1 MWMWWDHY
9 IYCNFWAHAVVHR
22 VHHTPTRRLESARFI
37 WLGAIFLGVRCPV
50 SVGCQQSGSR
60 ISTWTGSGLQ
70 TPRPSRARMRAH
82 ARAAPRLYGS
92 QESGEVARTRS
103 RDHRRKAEKIPPCS
117 PRDRTRRAG
126 AELMRRFGTIP
137 CRLDSQLDQTLSS
150 LLSQVHT
157 GHRILL
163 ELRPVWRACH
173 SPLPA
178 KLMRVVFA

>member
-37 WLGAIFLGVRCPV
+37 WPRYFFGCPV

-60 ISTWTGSGLQ
+60 ISIRGRDPDSRLHAPLARACG
-70 TPRPSRARMRAH
+70 PMRAR
-82 ARAAPRLYGS
+82 RLGS
-92 QESGEVARTRS
+92 QESGE
-103 RDHRRKAEKIPPCS
+103 RDRENRRRRAEKTPPCS

>member
-22 VHHTPTRRLESARFI
+22 VHHTPTRRLESQSARFI
-37 WLGAIFLGVRCPV
+37 WPGAIFLGVPSLWV
-50 SVGCQQSGSR
+50 AS
-60 ISTWTGSGLQ
+60 
-70 TPRPSRARMRAH
+70 SRALESLYVDGIRTPDSTPLSRAH
-82 ARAAPRLYGS
+82 AGPCARGASAHRS
-92 QESGEVARTRS
+92 QENEIERTGERS
-103 RDHRRKAEKIPPCS
+103 AEKSGKKTPPCS